1 MLKISFC
8 FCKDCTHQQQNPE
21 DFCKCL
27 RRQNKAQVEARSSIK
42 TEYMWTLVRDLQA
55 SGVSMRRDGQGE
67 KAEMLVVAQFPEV
80 QVDHAQTW
88 KSGLRT
94 GMS

>member
-1 MLKISFC
+1 M
-8 FCKDCTHQQQNPE
+8 
-21 DFCKCL
+21 
-27 RRQNKAQVEARSSIK
+27 
-42 TEYMWTLVRDLQA
+42 RDLQA

-88 KSGLRT
+88 KSDLRT